1 VCCMRKGEVV
11 RMEGCDGMYVE
22 GDGDGEVC
30 VLSRRKG
37 EVVNMEGW
45 DGMIEEGGGCQ
56 KVFRVEGAVSEAEM
70 SNER

>member
-1 VCCMRKGEVV
+1 MWKGEVV

-37 EVVNMEGW
+37 EVVKMEGW
-45 DGMIEEGGGCQ
+45 DGMIVEGDGDQ
-56 KVFRVEGAVSEAEM
+56 WVFRVEGAVSEAEV